1 MATMVDKAAV
11 TLPSDSQVEVRRS
24 FKAPRA
30 LVYRA
35 YSEPELVRRWMLGPP
50 GWSMPVCEVDMRVG
64 GTYRWRWRNEQD
76 GSEFGF
82 TGVFR
87 EVDPP
92 ARVVHSEVFD
102 PGTTGSGE
110 PGEAIVTITFVEED
124 GFTTVTTNIDFGTRE
139 VRDAAMSTGMTDGME
154 MSYQRL
160 DAELSA
166 LAGQ

>member
-1 MATMVDKAAV
+1 MIEKAEV

-50 GWSMPVCEVDMRVG
+50 GWTMPVCEVDMRVG

-82 TGVFR
+82 SGVFR
-87 EVDPP
+87 EVEA
-92 ARVVHSEVFD
+92 ARRIVHTEAFD
-102 PGTTGSGE
+102 PGSTGSGE
-110 PGEAIVTITFVEED
+110 PGEAIVTITFVDD
-124 GFTTVTTNIDFGTRE
+124 GDFTTVTTTMDFGSRE

-160 DAELSA
+160 DAELA
-166 LAGQ
+166 TLA

>member
-1 MATMVDKAAV
+1 MATMVDKAEV

-50 GWSMPVCEVDMRVG
+50 GWTMPVCEVDMRVG
-64 GTYRWRWRNEQD
+64 GTYRWRWRSEQD

-87 EVDPP
+87 EVDPGK
-92 ARVVHSEVFD
+92 RVVHTEAFD
-102 PGTTGSGE
+102 PGTAAGGE
-110 PGEAIVTITFVEED
+110 PGEAIVTITFVEEG

-139 VRDAAMSTGMTDGME
+139 VRDAAMATGMTDGME
-154 MSYQRL
+154 ISYQRL
-160 DAELSA
+160 DAELVS
-166 LAGQ
+166 LA